1 MKKKKKNPRIFFNAN
16 RLYCAMKFVK
26 GISMARLASEVYM
39 TPNQVRYALEHG
51 IARERD
57 VYNMAWYLEVPIEQ
71 VVYEDKTYGR

>member
-1 MKKKKKNPRIFFNAN
+1 
-16 RLYCAMKFVK
+16 
-26 GISMARLASEVYM
+26 MARLASEVGM

-71 VVYEDKTYGR
+71 VVYEGKEL